1 MPTSS
6 LQRIFQTWVSATA
19 LLTAGAGMAA
29 EVEAGSD
36 QIVVTASRV
45 NEQTPITSSIATT
58 QPQSIINRSVI
69 ANVVLATS
77 DFNDVILLTPGA
89 SQTTNGN
96 GPGLSESKINLRGFK
111 DGAYNMTID
120 GVPFG
125 DTNDPTHHS
134 TSYFP
139 NGTYEQ
145 IVVDRG
151 PGNAAQL
158 GQANYGGNINIYT
171 RAVDDRFGGSL
182 EGSYG
187 TYNTQLYRGTLQT
200 GELGSTGIKAVFVGE
215 HKKTDGALTHS
226 PLVADNVFGKVVVP
240 IGEGTLSVVASYN
253 NNYFNQADG
262 NGATLDQVAR
272 YGKGYA
278 LTSTDD
284 PNFATNPYFQTRAD
298 WNFTR
303 KRSDFEIIR
312 LQVPLTDHF
321 SIDNK
326 AYTYFYKNYTVS
338 ASDITTPGATQSAS
352 PLVNGKP
359 TKVAGDIPGY
369 IKLNQYRV
377 YGDILQGK
385 YDTGFGLLTVGAW
398 LEFSN
403 THRYRY
409 DLDMTRSSFGDGV
422 ILNGVANYDQKTT
435 GQIGIDASGN
445 AITGPLLQLNGQP
458 VPQNIQFDEN
468 SSWYQQQYFAQF
480 DWKPF
485 DGLTITPG
493 VKHLNFTRNI
503 LSPIATQKARQGTD
517 SEANFSK
524 TLPFLTVNYQ
534 IRDNWSVYA
543 QYAKGFLIP
552 ALSNLEVQTNAPL
565 IPDPTTTTNY
575 QVGTVYAGQNLNI
588 DFDAYLIKL
597 SNTIICTGPAGAL
610 CTNTGDPS
618 TYKGFEGQ
626 VSFVP
631 IKHFTLLANGS
642 VNQSSDDVTGYR
654 VPGAPTYTALVGALY
669 NGGNFKLSFV
679 QKFTGKQYAGANETL
694 PIGAYSIGIASAEA
708 GFGPVA
714 VRVAVYNV
722 FDNQSVTNIAGG
734 NQYFFNPGRSVQATG
749 ITRF

>member
-1 MPTSS
+1 
-6 LQRIFQTWVSATA
+6 
-19 LLTAGAGMAA
+19 MAA
-29 EVEAGSD
+29 EVEAAND

-58 QPQSIINRSVI
+58 QPQSIINREVI
-69 ANVVLATS
+69 ANVVLPTS

-171 RAVDDRFGGSL
+171 RAVDDKFGGSL

-215 HKKTDGALTHS
+215 HKKTDGALSHS
-226 PLVADNVFGKVVVP
+226 PLVADNIFGKVVIP
-240 IGEGTLSVVASYN
+240 IGEGTLSFVASYN
-253 NNYFNQADG
+253 NNYFNQADS

-303 KRSDFEIIR
+303 KRSDFEIVR
-312 LQVPLTDHF
+312 LQVPLTDRF

-338 ASDITTPGATQSAS
+338 ASDITTPGATQNAS
-352 PLVNGKP
+352 PLVNGKI
-359 TKVAGDIPGY
+359 TKVNGDIPGY

-398 LEFSN
+398 LEFSD

-422 ILNGVANYDQKTT
+422 ILNGVANYDQKAT
-435 GQIGIDASGN
+435 GQIGIDANGN
-445 AITGPLLQLNGQP
+445 TINGPLLQLNGQP

-480 DWKPF
+480 DWKPL

-493 VKHLNFTRNI
+493 VKHLNFTREI
-503 LSPIATQKARQGTD
+503 LSPIATQKARRGTD

-610 CTNTGDPS
+610 CTNTGNPS
-618 TYKGFEGQ
+618 TYKGLEGQ

-642 VNQSSDDVTGYR
+642 VNESSDDVTGFR
-654 VPGAPTYTALVGALY
+654 IPGAPTYTALVGALY
-669 NGGNFKLSFV
+669 NSGKFKLSLV

-722 FDNQSVTNIAGG
+722 FDNQSVTNISGG

-749 ITRF
+749 ILRF